1 MIFTSEAKRV
11 LYRKGADIPV
21 DGQLNE
27 GTWILI
33 QICFVDQP
41 TRSWSTHQLISI
53 YTECIWRLTDE
64 WTNSVLVY
72 ETDLY

>member
-33 QICFVDQP
+33 QICFVDQHGVGP
-41 TRSWSTHQLISI
+41 RSGPRSWSTRQIF
-53 YTECIWRLTDE
+53 
-64 WTNSVLVY
+64 SVF
-72 ETDLY
+72 TGADWKACRPF